1 MTQRLW
7 AELALIAGLILLN
20 GFFAAA
26 EIALITVKRTRLKE
40 LSHAGSRRAA
50 QVLRLL
56 EDPSRLF
63 ATIQIGVTF
72 LGFLASA
79 VAAVSSYGLIADA
92 LRTAPLGVVRDNS
105 QAIAVTLVTV
115 IVSFFT
121 LIFGELTPKNI
132 ALKHAERLALAVAA
146 PLALLERA
154 ARPLIWLLART
165 SDLLLL
171 LFGITK
177 AQQSQLV
184 TEDEIRALLRTG
196 REQGVLDDSETEMIH
211 GIFELGDTT
220 AREVM
225 VPRIDMTTAEDGL
238 TVDQAV
244 KLMERTGRSRVP
256 VYRDTIDNIVG
267 IAYATDVN
275 RAARGGARGATL
287 ADLVRPAHFVPD
299 SKRLDGLLSDFRSWH
314 THIAI
319 VVDEY
324 GGTAGMVTL
333 EDVLEEVVGDIQD
346 EFDTEEP
353 LYRRLD
359 ERTWRIDARIGME
372 ELNEALE
379 TALPT
384 EGFETF
390 GGFIYDIFGKVPAA
404 REKIKW
410 PRKQAQWEFTVESVR
425 KRRIMAVRARKLS
438 KATPKPAAAAGPEQ
452 TELVD

>member
-1 MTQRLW
+1 MSQRLW
-7 AELALIAGLILLN
+7 TELALIAGLILLN

-40 LSHAGSRRAA
+40 LAHGGHRRAG

-79 VAAVSSYGLIADA
+79 VAAVSSYAVISNALKLIPAA
-92 LRTAPLGVVRDNS
+92 FIRDNS
-105 QAIAVTLVTV
+105 QAIAVTVTTL
-115 IVSFFT
+115 IVSFFM
-121 LIFGELTPKNI
+121 LILGELTPKNI
-132 ALKHAERLALAVAA
+132 ALKYAEPLALAVAA
-146 PLALLERA
+146 PLGLLERF
-154 ARPLIWLLART
+154 ARPLIWLLARA
-165 SDLLLL
+165 SDLLLR
-171 LFGITK
+171 LFGIPK
-177 AQQSQLV
+177 AEQSQLV

-196 REQGVLDDSETEMIH
+196 REQGVLDSSETEMIH
-211 GIFELGDTT
+211 GIFELGDKT

-225 VPRIDMTTAEDGL
+225 VPRIDMTVAEADLL
-238 TVDQAV
+238 TDQAV
-244 KLMERTGRSRVP
+244 KLMERTGRSRIP
-256 VYRDTIDNIVG
+256 VYRKTIDNIVG
-267 IAYATDVN
+267 IAYATDIN
-275 RAARGGARGATL
+275 RAARTGSKNADL
-287 ADLVRPAHFVPD
+287 ADLARPAHFVPD
-299 SKRLDGLLSDFRSWH
+299 SKRLDGLLADFKSWK

-333 EDVLEEVVGDIQD
+333 EDVLEEIVGDIQD

-359 ERTWRIDARIGME
+359 EKNWRIDARIGME

-379 TALPT
+379 AELPT

-410 PRKQAQWEFTVESVR
+410 PKKQAQWEFTVESVR
-425 KRRIMAVRARKLS
+425 KRRIMAVRARKLV
-438 KATPKPAAAAGPEQ
+438 KAPLKPAPVTDPET
-452 TELVD
+452 TEISD